1 VEQYVGVE
9 SKKQVEKPT
18 TWVLETEKQAE
29 NPEPETK
36 WRKWSEWWVWR
47 VGNRWKTPRGGFQRQ
62 KSKQKTQNRKLN
74 RRSGAVCGCSERET
88 G

>member
-1 VEQYVGVE
+1 MGVE

-18 TWVLETEKQAE
+18 RWVLETEKQAE
-29 NPEPETK
+29 YPEPETK

-62 KSKQKTQNRKLN
+62 ESKRKIQNWKLN
-74 RRSGAVCGCSERET
+74 WKNRNKNLELKTRAISKVE
-88 G
+88 

>member
-29 NPEPETK
+29 NPEPEA
-36 WRKWSEWWVWR
+36 RAI
-47 VGNRWKTPRGGFQRQ
+47 
-62 KSKQKTQNRKLN
+62 SK
-74 RRSGAVCGCSERET
+74 VD
-88 G
+88 